1 MCFGGCFHGVSKCDY
16 SVVDSVL
23 VCGVSVWCVVD
34 CHVGF
39 DLLIITCGLFFRG
52 FFGAFPSVGP
62 IFLQI
67 SVFGKFDF

>member
-39 DLLIITCGLFFRG
+39 DVCIITCGLFFLR
-52 FFGAFPSVGP
+52 FFGGFSKCWTHLFANFG
-62 IFLQI
+62 
-67 SVFGKFDF
+67 FGKV